1 LAPPICQAFLD
12 GPDQRSKH
20 LDKSVENWTLVQSR
34 LLCPKPM
41 ASRGVE
47 IKPEDFLRKATLA
60 QTSGARAKYA
70 TRGLARV
77 GDDRTLRAMLLRQLY
92 LSHMEAQRFEPAV
105 EIASA
110 AVALG
115 VLADVACQ
123 DLARAFLGLG
133 RHREAIEQLRR
144 ASRMGPASRR
154 AFHLW
159 TLGTVLY
166 FYADYR
172 AAAVAFERAARWGT
186 TARPLYQAQ
195 LVLAR
200 ASANPDAPVPAAQLA
215 EVRQALEAAPCGQG
229 YGRFVLG
236 EIAHRQGDWSMAR
249 QYLEEFVER
258 ADRGRVA
265 LRVGL
270 AAELERARS
279 LLLGL
284 GASPRDDAP
293 PRVRT

>member
-1 LAPPICQAFLD
+1 
-12 GPDQRSKH
+12 
-20 LDKSVENWTLVQSR
+20 
-34 LLCPKPM
+34 M
-41 ASRGVE
+41 ASRDVE
-47 IKPEDFLRKATLA
+47 IKAEDFLRKATLA

-77 GDDRTLRAMLLRQLY
+77 GEDRTMRAMLLRQLY
-92 LSHMEAQRFEPAV
+92 LSHMEAQRFEAAA

-115 VLADVACQ
+115 VLSDVACQ
-123 DLARAFLGLG
+123 DLARAYLGLG
-133 RHREAIEQLRR
+133 RHRDAIDQLRR

-159 TLGTVLY
+159 TLGSVLY

-172 AAAVAFERAARWGT
+172 GAAVAFERAVRWGT

-200 ASANPDAPVPAAQLA
+200 LSAEPDSCLESAGAPSRAPLNPA
-215 EVRQALEAAPCGQG
+215 ELQGAREALEAAACGQG

-236 EIAHRQGDWSMAR
+236 ELAFRQGDWAAAR
-249 QYLEEFVER
+249 QYLEEFVAR

-270 AAELERARS
+270 AAELDRART
-279 LLLGL
+279 LLNGL
-284 GASPRDDAP
+284 GSATHDDAP
-293 PRVRT
+293 SRVRT

>member
-1 LAPPICQAFLD
+1 
-12 GPDQRSKH
+12 
-20 LDKSVENWTLVQSR
+20 
-34 LLCPKPM
+34 M

-47 IKPEDFLRKATLA
+47 IKAEDFLRKATLA

-77 GDDRTLRAMLLRQLY
+77 GEDRTMRAMLLRQLY
-92 LSHMEAQRFEPAV
+92 LSHMEAQRFEAAA

-110 AVALG
+110 AVQLG
-115 VLADVACQ
+115 VLTDVACQ
-123 DLARAFLGLG
+123 DLARAYLGLG
-133 RHREAIEQLRR
+133 RQRDAIDQLRR

-159 TLGTVLY
+159 TLGSVLY

-172 AAAVAFERAARWGT
+172 GAAVAFERAVRWGT

-195 LVLAR
+195 LMLAR
-200 ASANPDAPVPAAQLA
+200 LCADPEAPCDPAQLG
-215 EVRQALEAAPCGQG
+215 EVRAALEAAPCGQG

-236 EIAHRQGDWSMAR
+236 ELAHRQGDWSAAR
-249 QYLEEFVER
+249 RYLDEFVER

-270 AAELERARS
+270 AAELDRARS
-279 LLLGL
+279 LLKGL
-284 GASPRDDAP
+284 GGSTQDEAP
-293 PRVRT
+293 SRVRT